1 MASEEQYLDD
11 LLKSM
16 MDNKPDSMEDAMQDM
31 NKAENKPSDF
41 STEDLN
47 SMLDELEHTEPDR
60 PADMAED
67 SEKPEEVVDAGE
79 EEPEEVVDAGE
90 EEIIGAPVEE
100 PIEKPE
106 EPVIDVEPDELIEE
120 PEESKAEPVSEAAF
134 ENTEKKTNQEI
145 AEVSQ
150 DENADDSGWKP
161 VESVET
167 TGDAAESGPKEA
179 WKSDLD
185 DLLMSMKDQD
195 GEQEPEPQEVEEKSA
210 ENHTEDENR
219 QLGKDQSEEDVTGL
233 LDQMAGTDEDLSD
246 INEML
251 KKVDNNESLDTSDA
265 DMLALLEGIKEA
277 PSEGTSAEEGPAGA
291 EDSEEEPKAKKK
303 KEKSAKK
310 EKKEK
315 KPRKKLFGKSKAE
328 SVETGDAEGEAN
340 QENGESADEVGFMT
354 DEGAEVSLD
363 DALDSIRDKD
373 AEAGM
378 EKKSGFFARLWHFLT
393 EEAEEIED
401 EVSKGAE
408 NATGENAEI
417 IKELDNEDAN
427 KKKKK
432 DKKKKSKKAGKAVP
446 VEGAE
451 EEEGEN
457 AGGAPAKK
465 KKKKEKKEK
474 EKKEKEKR
482 PPEPKVLTRR
492 ATIVLVAFCATL
504 IAAITFLSSF
514 LPEYAD
520 KAEARRAFYAG
531 DYKTVYE
538 QLNNKK
544 LGSSDEIMFQRAV
557 EVLSLQHK
565 LDSYQNRIVLGK
577 DMEAL
582 DALFQGV
589 DLYIELAGSDTSGAL
604 DELTEIYQQICT
616 ILQDDYG
623 VSPEE
628 AVEINGYDNATYTRK
643 LDSILHGTEFY
654 LPGEEPVEETRS
666 VPEDVLPDEEA
677 FIDMGDNV

>member
-16 MDNKPDSMEDAMQDM
+16 MGNEPRSMEEAMQNM
-31 NKAENKPSDF
+31 NKTESEPSDF

-47 SMLDELEHTEPDR
+47 SMLEELEHTEPDR
-60 PADMAED
+60 PADMEED
-67 SEKPEEVVDAGE
+67 S

-90 EEIIGAPVEE
+90 EEIVGAPVEE

-106 EPVIDVEPDELIEE
+106 EPVIDVEPEELIEE
-120 PEESKAEPVSEAAF
+120 PAEEVKESEADQVSEAAL
-134 ENTEKKTNQEI
+134 EDTAKEVEQEI
-145 AEVSQ
+145 AEVTQ
-150 DENADDSGWKP
+150 DESDDDSGWKP
-161 VESVET
+161 VESAET
-167 TGDAAESGPKEA
+167 TGDVGESEPKEA

-185 DLLMSMKDQD
+185 ELLMSMKDQD
-195 GEQEPEPQEVEEKSA
+195 GEQEPEPQKVEEKPA
-210 ENHTEDENR
+210 ENHVEDEHST
-219 QLGKDQSEEDVTGL
+219 LEKAQSEEDVTGL
-233 LDQMAGTDEDLSD
+233 LDQMAGKDEDLSD

-277 PSEGTSAEEGPAGA
+277 PSEEASTAEGPDGA
-291 EDSEEEPKAKKK
+291 EDSAENLKTKKK
-303 KEKSAKK
+303 KEKRAKK

-315 KPRKKLFGKSKAE
+315 KPRKKLFGKSK
-328 SVETGDAEGEAN
+328 VEPEEA
-340 QENGESADEVGFMT
+340 G
-354 DEGAEVSLD
+354 GAEASLD

-373 AEAGM
+373 TEAGQ
-378 EKKSGFFARLWHFLT
+378 EKKPGLFARLWQFLT
-393 EEAEEIED
+393 EETEEIED
-401 EVSKGAE
+401 EVNKGAE

-417 IKELDNEDAN
+417 LKELDAEDTN
-427 KKKKK
+427 KKKKKK
-432 DKKKKSKKAGKAVP
+432 DKKKKGKKAGKAAA
-446 VEGAE
+446 EGAE
-451 EEEGEN
+451 GEEGEN
-457 AGGAPAKK
+457 AEEAPAKK
-465 KKKKEKKEK
+465 KKKKEKK

-492 ATIVLVAFCATL
+492 ATIALVAFCATL

-520 KAEARRAFYAG
+520 KTEARRAFYAE
-531 DYKTVYE
+531 DYQTVYE

-544 LGSSDEIMFQRAV
+544 LGSSDEIMYQRAT

-565 LDSYQNRIVLGK
+565 LDSYQNRMALGE

-604 DELTEIYQQICT
+604 SELTAIYQQICT
-616 ILQDDYG
+616 ILQDNYG
-623 VSPEE
+623 VSAEE
-628 AVEINGYDNATYTRK
+628 AVEINGYDNETYTRK
-643 LDSILHGTEFY
+643 LDSLLHGTEFY
-654 LPGEEPVEETRS
+654 LPGEEPVDES
-666 VPEDVLPDEEA
+666 PAVPEDVLPDEEA
-677 FIDMGDNV
+677 FIDMGGNV